1 MHSCQRYL
9 TGLPL
14 VNSTFDSSLLKPALD
29 SRASY
34 DVDLCCHCS
43 LTHRSMA
50 VLVSVKGFPS
60 SSCCGS
66 SARCT
71 DGLSLHC
78 VLGVVYLGSAAAVK
92 KSNHD
97 HANAVDSLACEA
109 VVYRVT
115 WHESDRER
123 LSLEV
128 LASHHV
134 RVRATARLTSLAVTA
149 LNLPSGTIE
158 PSDRAS
164 VVAPLLSPHALARSV
179 FLIDEF
185 APAEAPLDQEQQDL
199 EWLNGFQMLVTTVP
213 SAMSAPPPATASQ
226 STVLPSRKRTR
237 PGDPQPVAMP
247 SLKFQGFGFGEDVES
262 RSDKLNMSTSASPTH
277 GLIRANQADAMDTSS
292 TDASISAEAS
302 VSNMGLFCACTVLLL
317 MIQLVDGSIAPQ
329 RMALDRLTFRCS
341 HPYANCD

>member
-1 MHSCQRYL
+1 
-9 TGLPL
+9 
-14 VNSTFDSSLLKPALD
+14 
-29 SRASY
+29 
-34 DVDLCCHCS
+34 
-43 LTHRSMA
+43 MA

-237 PGDPQPVAMP
+237 PGDPQAEPVAIP
-247 SLKFQGFGFGEDVES
+247 SLLFQGFGFGDDVES
-262 RSDKLNMSTSASPTH
+262 RADKLRLNMSSPAN
-277 GLIRANQADAMDTSS
+277 GLLGDNQADAMDTSS

-302 VSNMGLFCACTVLLL
+302 VSNLALFVRVL
-317 MIQLVDGSIAPQ
+317 
-329 RMALDRLTFRCS
+329 C
-341 HPYANCD
+341 C

>member
-1 MHSCQRYL
+1 
-9 TGLPL
+9 
-14 VNSTFDSSLLKPALD
+14 
-29 SRASY
+29 
-34 DVDLCCHCS
+34 
-43 LTHRSMA
+43 MA

-60 SSCCGS
+60 SFCCGS
-66 SARCT
+66 STCCT

-97 HANAVDSLACEA
+97 HANAGVDSVACEA

-134 RVRATARLTSLAVTA
+134 RVPATARLTSPAVTA
-149 LNLPSGTIE
+149 LNLPSGTRE

-185 APAEAPLDQEQQDL
+185 ASAEAPSDQEPLDL

-213 SAMSAPPPATASQ
+213 SAMSAAPPPATASQ

-237 PGDPQPVAMP
+237 PGDPQAEPVAIP
-247 SLKFQGFGFGEDVES
+247 SLLFQGFGFGDDVES
-262 RSDKLNMSTSASPTH
+262 RADKLRLNMSSPAN
-277 GLIRANQADAMDTSS
+277 GLLGDNQADAMDTSS

-302 VSNMGLFCACTVLLL
+302 VSNLALFVRVL
-317 MIQLVDGSIAPQ
+317 
-329 RMALDRLTFRCS
+329 C
-341 HPYANCD
+341 C